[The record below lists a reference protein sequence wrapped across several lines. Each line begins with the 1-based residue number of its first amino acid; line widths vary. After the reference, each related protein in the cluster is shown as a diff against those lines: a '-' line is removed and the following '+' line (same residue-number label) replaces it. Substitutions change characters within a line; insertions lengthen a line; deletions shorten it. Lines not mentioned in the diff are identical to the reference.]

1 MKTLHILTLVH
12 LSKITYILLF
22 AVVVQLL
29 SRVKLFVTHGL
40 QHARLPCLSPSP
52 GACSNSCTLS
62 QWCHPTISSFV
73 IAFSSCPQS
82 FSSTGSFLMSRLFAS
97 GDQNIGASA
106 LASVLPMNNSGLI
119 SFRIVWFDL
128 LAVQRT
134 LKSLL
139 QYYNSKA
146 SILFFFLWIEVNF
159 NWGVCLITCIP

>member
-29 SRVKLFVTHGL
+29 SRVNLFATHGL

-73 IAFSSCPQS
+73 ITFSSCLQS

-146 SILFFFLWIEVNF
+146 SILFFFFE
-159 NWGVCLITCIP
+159 